1 MALSKRFNLK
11 NINQNIFSRIQNV
24 NSLNVEQIGIDLKER
39 GMSIFQ
45 SLNDPISSDHDDI
58 VLLEFERYKLPF
70 KTVLNK
76 NTGLVRTD
84 PYVTPEYLNE
94 FYAKHYRNLYRLEND
109 SSLEVSANEA
119 LKFGYKVFSYVSNQI
134 SKDVKILDYGCG
146 LGLFSIPFVLNG
158 FTNYKGVDLGED
170 YINLGRNL
178 GFNIYLN
185 SIDDLISKNEK
196 FDLVIMHHVLEH
208 IPNIN
213 EFISKVKLVL
223 NDGGMF
229 YIAVPGLINLPL
241 AYDLLDFFQFP
252 HCWSFTRSSLN
263 KLLSKHGFS
272 EIIGNEDIHSLFKL
286 NGEMEAINNYNESD
300 KIISYLSKIERSYQ
314 FRYVIYLMRKIKGIF
329 VSFN

>member
-1 MALSKRFNLK
+1 MAISNRFLLK
-11 NINQNIFSRIQNV
+11 NINQNSFSRIQHL
-24 NSLNVEQIGIDLKER
+24 NSSNVEQIEFDLKER
-39 GMSIFQ
+39 GKSIFQ
-45 SLNDPISSDHDDI
+45 SLNDPISSIHDDI
-58 VLLEFERYKLPF
+58 ELLEFERYKLPF

-84 PYVTPEYLNE
+84 PYVSPEYLNE
-94 FYAKHYRNLYRLEND
+94 FYAKHYRNLYQMEND
-109 SSLEVSANEA
+109 SSLEVSAKEA
-119 LKFGYKVFSYVSNQI
+119 LKFGYRVFSFVSNHI
-134 SKDVKILDYGCG
+134 GKEAKILDYGCG

-170 YINLGRNL
+170 YIDHGKNL
-178 GFNIYLN
+178 GFNIYQN
-185 SIDDLISKNEK
+185 SIDDLIANNEK

-208 IPNIN
+208 IPDIN
-213 EFISKVKLVL
+213 EFLSKVKLVL
-223 NDGGMF
+223 NDGGKF
-229 YIAVPGLINLPL
+229 FIAVPGLINLPL

-286 NGEMEAINNYNESD
+286 NGEMEAINSYNESD

-314 FRYVIYLMRKIKGIF
+314 FRHVINLMRKIKGIF
-329 VSFN
+329 VC